1 MAPAPA
7 EVRST
12 PKSPSAKRTGGRPSS
27 VKNLGSPRSV
37 RKMMANPEQLRK
49 LEPTELS
56 EGINTT
62 PKSTPEEDQQASQ
75 PILRNTPQRPLAS
88 PIDIE
93 SYFNS
98 FDSLG
103 SSRPN
108 SIYSISRLSL
118 SSQLSQLTSLHL
130 PNASSLS
137 TSISAIPSAPSA
149 AKAFSSAAE
158 HMRKWLRKAI
168 QVLGGL
174 DAEDDVEW
182 AAAGGRDGLEEV
194 DAAIGKFEGLIHV
207 YVKAIEDLQERS
219 DIAKVPSEELK
230 ALVEQM
236 EKTLGDWSNVRKLLK
251 GVKFQVELAMEWE
264 ELWNVVLGDIGLEME
279 NISKIIFEMEE
290 ARHRSLISD
299 LNEGTGID
307 MSELETIVE
316 EHASERRPPSSHRF
330 DVLPAFSADSP
341 LTSPSFQS
349 AQEDSTLLAL
359 FARMQPLRASLDF
372 LPMTLANFRSR
383 AEQIL
388 PTACKELEDRRKGLE
403 KKWEAI
409 QSDADLL
416 RRELSEDRW
425 VLVFRNAGRQAEKL
439 CESVER
445 SINKLQECI
454 DAGSQHNNTATL
466 AKKVENYEAKKM
478 HYGPAIERVLVIIE
492 KGVKDRLTVNG
503 EVLRLRSDSRAR
515 WTAVEGQ
522 IKEMDLALEDLNMN
536 KNQQLRDSISSI
548 VSIDRS
554 APASA
559 VDTPRSS
566 PASSI
571 MMGTPNGSKG
581 DTSSYG
587 TNGPNRRSS
596 VPSNCTSH
604 PNSSRRAFT
613 ISPASSNSTQLPRKT
628 PVSRSFTSD
637 SWSASRSASPSTYS
651 KRVTSNL
658 TPSTRPQ
665 RPSLPSDGKPRWNS
679 SPKIDYNDFRP
690 YSKPSPLAT
699 QSSGRKTSLS
709 FRLPENTTQQ
719 SSSSPQIPSQESYEK
734 SSPGTTSFKPEG
746 SPSLAQRPR
755 LSSGARTSLGHRQLH
770 NTSSYAIS
778 QKRESLPMD
787 SNVSSPLSPHAELLM
802 MQEAE
807 EGSPAQGTHGRRASR
822 LPTPSKPSLPLSS
835 GRSTAMGVRT
845 VSGGRQPSSGLRS
858 DEKDRR
864 WK

>member
-1 MAPAPA
+1 MAPAPV
-7 EVRST
+7 EVHST
-12 PKSPSAKRTGGRPSS
+12 PRSPSAKRTGGRPSS
-27 VKNLGSPRSV
+27 VKSLGSPRSV
-37 RKMMANPEQLRK
+37 WKVMVNPEQLRNV
-49 LEPTELS
+49 EPTELS
-56 EGINTT
+56 EAINTT
-62 PKSTPEEDQQASQ
+62 PKSTPKEDQQASQ
-75 PILRNTPQRPLAS
+75 SSLRNTPSRSIAS

-98 FDSLG
+98 FGSLS

-168 QVLGGL
+168 EVLGGL

-194 DAAIGKFEGLIHV
+194 DAAIGKFEELIHV
-207 YVKAIEDLQERS
+207 YVKAIEDLQERA
-219 DIAKVPSEELK
+219 DIADVPSEELK

-236 EKTLGDWSNVRKLLK
+236 EKTLGDWNNVRKLLK
-251 GVKFQVELAMEWE
+251 GVKSQVELAMEWE
-264 ELWNVVLGDIGLEME
+264 ELWNVVLGDIGQEME
-279 NISKIIFEMEE
+279 SILKLIFEMEE
-290 ARHRSLISD
+290 ARHRSLVSD
-299 LNEGTGID
+299 FYEGNGLD

-316 EHASERRPPSSHRF
+316 EHANERHPSSSHRF
-330 DVLPAFSADSP
+330 DVPPAFSADSP

-349 AQEDSTLLAL
+349 AQDDSTLLAL

-403 KKWEAI
+403 KKWAAL

-445 SINKLQECI
+445 SIGKLQECI

-478 HYGPAIERVLVIIE
+478 HYGPAIERVLIIIE
-492 KGVKDRLTVNG
+492 KGVKDRLTING
-503 EVLRLRSDSRAR
+503 EVLRLRSESRAR

-522 IKEMDLALEDLNMN
+522 IKEMDLALEDFNMN
-536 KNQQLRDSISSI
+536 KNQQLRDSISTI

-554 APASA
+554 APASV

-581 DTSSYG
+581 ETSSYG
-587 TNGPNRRSS
+587 TNGSNRRSNVS
-596 VPSNCTSH
+596 SNNTSR
-604 PNSSRRAFT
+604 PNSSRHAFT
-613 ISPASSNSTQLPRKT
+613 VSPASSNSTQLPRKSLI
-628 PVSRSFTSD
+628 SRSVTSD

-651 KRVTSNL
+651 KRITTNH

-665 RPSLPSDGKPRWNS
+665 RPSLPSDRKPRWNS

-690 YSKPSPLAT
+690 YSKSSPLTAP
-699 QSSGRKTSLS
+699 SGGRKSSLS
-709 FRLPENTTQQ
+709 FRLPEDTMRQ
-719 SSSSPQIPSQESYEK
+719 SSSSPQIPPRESYEK
-734 SSPGTTSFKPEG
+734 SPQGSTPFKPKA

-755 LSSGARTSLGHRQLH
+755 LPSGARTSLGHHQL
-770 NTSSYAIS
+770 NSTSSYTGS

-787 SNVSSPLSPHAELLM
+787 SSVSSPLSPHAELLM
-802 MQEAE
+802 MQEAD
-807 EGSPAQGTHGRRASR
+807 EGNPAPGAHGRRTSR
-822 LPTPSKPSLPLSS
+822 LPTPSKSSMPLSS
-835 GRSTAMGVRT
+835 SQSTAMGVRT
-845 VSGGRQPSSGLRS
+845 VSGGRQSSLGPRS
-858 DEKDRR
+858 DENNRR
-864 WK
+864 